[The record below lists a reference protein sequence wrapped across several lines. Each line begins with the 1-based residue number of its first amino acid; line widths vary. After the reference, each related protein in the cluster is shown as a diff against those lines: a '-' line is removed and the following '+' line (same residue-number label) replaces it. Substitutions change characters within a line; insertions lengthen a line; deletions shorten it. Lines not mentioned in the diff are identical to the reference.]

1 MKNNSRLTSGRD
13 QVSPRA
19 RYDGLLPGCAQPPKG
34 KPMKNAELS
43 WSMRGLA
50 ALVISVGCLPTV
62 SWAQAKMDHKPAGAA
77 DWKSV
82 ADVFGFPGD
91 VLAGGVIRFNMP
103 RKDLPVTGG
112 GTEIKPGLALGAWA
126 AFRYVGKNDAMVM
139 GDLVLTE
146 EEVAP
151 VMKTLQDGGVEVT
164 ALHNHLIG
172 ESPRILYIHMGGH
185 GDPAKMARTIKQAV
199 GLTKSPLPE
208 GAGAKESEDIGFD
221 VAAVKKILGYP
232 GAVSGG
238 VLHVNVPRAEKLTEE
253 GMDTPPSMGMGTSI
267 NFQPTGNGKAAIAGD
282 FALTGKEV
290 GPVMKVLQDNGVQA
304 VALHSHALDDVP
316 RLFYMHFWA
325 NDDAVKL
332 AKTLRSAVDETNS
345 AK

>member
-1 MKNNSRLTSGRD
+1 MKPSGKN
-13 QVSPRA
+13 QPREEYA
-19 RYDGLLPGCAQPPKG
+19 
-34 KPMKNAELS
+34 MKNAGWS
-43 WSMRGLA
+43 WAVRGFA
-50 ALVISVGCLPTV
+50 GLVISVCLPTI
-62 SWAQAKMDHKPAGAA
+62 SWAQAHDDHKPVGAA
-77 DWKSV
+77 DWKS
-82 ADVFGFPGD
+82 ATDVFGFPGD
-91 VLAGGVIRFNMP
+91 VLADGVIRFNMP
-103 RKDLPVTGG
+103 RKDLHVTLGG
-112 GTEIKPGLALGAWA
+112 FEIKPGLALGAWA

-151 VMKTLQDGGVEVT
+151 VMKALQDGGVEVT
-164 ALHNHLIG
+164 AVHNHLIG

-199 GLTKSPLPE
+199 ALTKSPPPQ
-208 GAGAKESEDIGFD
+208 GPGAKESEDIGFD
-221 VAAVKKILGYP
+221 VAAVAKILGYP
-232 GAVSGG
+232 GTVSGG

-282 FALTGKEV
+282 FAMTAKEV

-304 VALHSHALDDVP
+304 VALHSHALNDVP

-332 AKTLRSAVDETNS
+332 AKTLRSAIDKTNS
-345 AK
+345 KKGQ